1 MDNLASVSS
10 DTDAALYAALEQQF
24 GDQKQPEANP
34 APEPDKTGAEPSA
47 EKQEPAK
54 EAAKEPPKQEDKKP
68 DKPPLSQEELATR
81 YKNLQGALAESRGET
96 KALKDSFETTQRQF
110 QALQE
115 FLKSQRAPQQ
125 AQPQTPEDAAREFLG
140 GMVERQNKI
149 DQSTQDLQK
158 ALNEQREQQQL
169 GQYVQVHEQQFAA
182 QTPDYMQALAHLQTA
197 RDAEL
202 RIFMPDD
209 QPEAW
214 ANAKKAGF
222 SSPAEYRASAMR
234 SEAMQIARHARAN
247 NVNPAELFYNLAK
260 TRGYAGVSAPVA
272 TQQQP
277 AIVQQAQPNPLDGIK
292 KGMEAAQS
300 LTGGGVSKPAGNEM
314 TQEDLAELFLSDPDK
329 AEKTWAEMKA
339 KGLLG

>member
-1 MDNLASVSS
+1 MENLTSASS
-10 DTDAALYAALEQQF
+10 DADAALYAALEQEY
-24 GDQKQPEANP
+24 GDTKQPQAT
-34 APEPDKTGAEPSA
+34 PEPEPEKSAVEPSA
-47 EKQEPAK
+47 KEPEPAK
-54 EAAKEPPKQEDKKP
+54 EAAKEPPKQEEKKP

-96 KALKDSFETTQRQF
+96 KALKESFEATQKQF

-140 GMVERQNKI
+140 NMAERQNALDK
-149 DQSTQDLQK
+149 SNQDLQK

-234 SEAMQIARHARAN
+234 NEAMQIARYARAN

-260 TRGYAGVSAPVA
+260 TRGYATPVA
-272 TQQQP
+272 SPVQQQQ
-277 AIVQQAQPNPLDGIK
+277 VTQPNPLETIK

-300 LTGGGVSKPAGNEM
+300 LSGGGATKPAGNEM

-329 AEKTWAEMKA
+329 AEKAWADMKA